1 MVALA
6 IKLGVRHID
15 AASLYGNEKE
25 VGQGIADGLRE
36 AGIDRA
42 QLWVTTKLWNDQ
54 HARVEE
60 ACKESLAKL
69 GLNHLDAYLMHF
81 PVSDNKGADVVPPLA
96 DTWRD
101 MEKLVDAGLVRH
113 IGVSNFSIPKLV
125 KLQESAIKP
134 ISILQAEAHPMFRND
149 ALVAF
154 AESHN
159 IFFTAYSSLG
169 SRDSAG
175 QAGVHEAGGPELL
188 EDATVLRVAQGAG
201 KSPAQV
207 CLRWALQRRPNAAFL
222 VKASSEQHL
231 KEDLDIVSWTLSK
244 ADMAALS
251 SLSVQRRFVSGA
263 LMVSPEG
270 PYKSLKELWDDEE

>member
-1 MVALA
+1 MSKQPQTPLA
-6 IKLGVRHID
+6 PMMAAIPRISHKDYAKLLIKLQI
-15 AASLYGNEKE
+15 E
-25 VGQGIADGLRE
+25 
-36 AGIDRA
+36 
-42 QLWVTTKLWNDQ
+42 
-54 HARVEE
+54 
-60 ACKESLAKL
+60 
-69 GLNHLDAYLMHF
+69 
-81 PVSDNKGADVVPPLA
+81 
-96 DTWRD
+96 
-101 MEKLVDAGLVRH
+101 
-113 IGVSNFSIPKLV
+113 LV